1 MLFCFVMRYYG
12 ITSESISH
20 VCRQYK
26 NKQKP
31 TQGLLLS
38 FTAHS
43 DKRSLCPPKPFFTPF
58 CPIPVTTTWFLFD
71 QRKRKTHKLISTQV
85 VDKMFDTPSSVS
97 N

>member
-12 ITSESISH
+12 ITSQSISH

-26 NKQKP
+26 NKQKT

-38 FTAHS
+38 LTAHS
-43 DKRSLCPPKPFFTPF
+43 DKRSLCPSKHFFTPF
-58 CPIPVTTTWFLFD
+58 CPIPLTTTWFLFD
-71 QRKRKTHKLISTQV
+71 QRKTHKLISTQV
-85 VDKMFDTPSSVS
+85 VDKMFDTHSSVS